1 MKKIGKFFVSIF
13 ACIITIVVLIV
24 KIPFFVLYPTK
35 IVGKK
40 NLKVKGG
47 SIVACNHYS
56 NFDGIFLAVKLF
68 PNCLN
73 RKFLGKVELSKC
85 WLLKFLL
92 LGIGTIFIDRGK
104 VDRSAMREV
113 ENTLKSKKRIVIF
126 PEGTRNKS
134 GTDEMNQIKSGVVFF
149 AKRSEKP
156 IIPIRMQHKAR
167 IFRINKIY
175 IGEPYMVEKS
185 TAEEVK
191 ILEEKF
197 ENLK

>member
-1 MKKIGKFFVSIF
+1 MKKIGKFFINIF
-13 ACIITIVVLIV
+13 AIVLTLIVLIV

-40 NLKVKGG
+40 NLRVKGG

-56 NFDGIFLAVKLF
+56 NFDGILLAVKLF

-85 WLLKFLL
+85 WLLKFCMLV
-92 LGIGTIFIDRGK
+92 IGTIFIDRSR

-113 ENTLKSKKRIVIF
+113 ESTLKSKKRVIIF

-134 GTDEMNQIKSGVVFF
+134 GTDEMNQIKSGVIFF

-156 IIPIRMQHKAR
+156 IIPIRMQHRAR
-167 IFRINKIY
+167 IFRLNKIY
-175 IGEPYMVEKS
+175 VGEPYMVEKS
-185 TAEEVK
+185 TAEEVE

-197 ENLK
+197 NNLK